1 MAQWSGGF
9 SARPFSLV
17 LDVNPVQVDQAG
29 NRTLVSFALTI
40 VKTGAYNSFELQANS
55 SWSLN
60 IGGHVWGNTFAYDFR
75 AYNSLVLFSGQVWLS
90 HDANGYYTGSASAS
104 ASTNVIGSAS
114 CGGAFS
120 LARIPKPPS
129 KPSAPSVSL
138 ITSSGCR
145 LNWSAPANNGA
156 AITAYQYQIKRTS
169 DGAVVS
175 QVQTGATQ
183 ADVTGLTHATGYTAQ
198 VVARNSAG
206 WGPWSDPMPFSTA
219 PIPPGL
225 PGAPTVAHITPDSAT
240 VSWAAPTDT
249 GGSAITNY
257 RVQVSRNPQF
267 TDLVKD
273 HYTQSGSIRAVE
285 FSGLPSGTPLWV
297 RVFAQNVAGWGN
309 PSGYTPFETISPV
322 YYGEVAAYPA
332 AYPPAYPED
341 RWVRV
346 QGYYGEGTWR
356 KVRIMAPDGATWAG

>member
-9 SARPFSLV
+9 SKRPFSLV
-17 LDVNPVQVDQAG
+17 LDVNPAQVDQAN

-40 VKTGAYNSFELQANS
+40 VKTGAYNSYELDPSS

-60 IGGHVWGNTFAYDFR
+60 IGGNVWGNVFAYDFR
-75 AYNSLVLFSGQVWLS
+75 SYNSLVLFSGQVWLG
-90 HDANGYYTGSASAS
+90 HDANGYYNGSASAS

-114 CGGAFS
+114 CGGALS

-129 KPSAPSVSL
+129 KPSAPIVSL

-156 AITAYQYQIKRTS
+156 AITAYRYLIKRTS
-169 DGAVVS
+169 N
-175 QVQTGATQ
+175 GATVANTQ
-183 ADVTGLTHATGYTAQ
+183 TTATQVDVGGLTHATGYTAQ
-198 VVARNSAG
+198 VAAANSAG
-206 WGPWSDPMPFSTA
+206 WGPWSDPRAFSTA
-219 PIPPGL
+219 PIPPGQ
-225 PGAPTVAHITPDSAT
+225 PGAPTVSHITPDSAT
-240 VSWAAPTDT
+240 VSWAAPGST
-249 GGSAITNY
+249 GGAAVTNY
-257 RVQVSRNPQF
+257 RVQVSRNSQF

-273 HYTQSGSIRAVE
+273 HYTQSGSVRTVE

-297 RVFAQNVAGWGN
+297 RVFAQNVAGWGD
-309 PSGYTPFETISPV
+309 PSGYTSFETISPV
-322 YYGEVAAYPA
+322 YYG
-332 AYPPAYPED
+332 D
-341 RWVRV
+341 GDHWVRV